1 MTIKEAI
8 KQRHMVRKYTD
19 NPIPADLV
27 ELLNDR
33 KQCRSRTESETGYR
47 QF

>member
-27 ELLNDR
+27 ELLTAKILER
-33 KQCRSRTESETGYR
+33 LK
-47 QF
+47 

>member
-19 NPIPADLV
+19 KKIPVVLV
-27 ELLNDR
+27 
-33 KQCRSRTESETGYR
+33 KQNCNSIVQSNQAEQR
-47 QF
+47 F